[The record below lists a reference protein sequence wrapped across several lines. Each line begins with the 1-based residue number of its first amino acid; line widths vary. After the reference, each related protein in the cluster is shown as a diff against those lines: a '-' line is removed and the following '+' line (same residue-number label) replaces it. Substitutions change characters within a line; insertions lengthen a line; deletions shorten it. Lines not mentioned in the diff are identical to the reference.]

1 MWDHDGVGRF
11 DQMVAEGS
19 QRPLTG
25 WDFSWLGHRL
35 EEDPPPW
42 DYTDAVLDLARHS
55 PDLLDL
61 GTGGG
66 EWLAALPIRPPQTV
80 GAEGWPPNVAVARGR
95 LEPLGVKVVAY
106 ESPRDNVDQRS
117 DEPSLPFPADSFHLV
132 ADRHESFVASEVSR
146 VLVPG
151 GSFLTQ
157 QVGSFESLSRLMEAP
172 EPASANPLAW
182 TLDLALD
189 QLRSAG
195 LRIAVAHET
204 RVATRVL
211 DVAALIW
218 YLRMVPWVVPDFSV
232 AKYAPRLRE
241 LHQISTKEPLSFEE
255 ERFFIVAERRS

>member
-1 MWDHDGVGRF
+1 M
-11 DQMVAEGS
+11 
-19 QRPLTG
+19 
-25 WDFSWLGHRL
+25 
-35 EEDPPPW
+35 
-42 DYTDAVLDLARHS
+42 
-55 PDLLDL
+55 
-61 GTGGG
+61 
-66 EWLAALPIRPPQTV
+66 
-80 GAEGWPPNVAVARGR
+80 
-95 LEPLGVKVVAY
+95 VAY